1 MAVVQI
7 NEEDT
12 QPKIRTMEDDL
23 NDKILSLEK
32 YVKLRLEIIEEN
44 MITYNKLNLC
54 IHTLTLILAMML
66 GVNVFF
72 GINIMTNILTIIL
85 LVPMVIFYYKMKVI
99 KKESSEKL
107 SKLKTEYEEFLK
119 EHTY

>member
-1 MAVVQI
+1 MPVVTI

-12 QPKIRTMEDDL
+12 QPKIRTIEDDL

-72 GINIMTNILTIIL
+72 GINIMTSILTIIL

-99 KKESSEKL
+99 RKESSEKL
-107 SKLKTEYEEFLK
+107 TKLKTEYEDFLR

>member
-1 MAVVQI
+1 MPVVTI

-85 LVPMVIFYYKMKVI
+85 
-99 KKESSEKL
+99 
-107 SKLKTEYEEFLK
+107 
-119 EHTY
+119 